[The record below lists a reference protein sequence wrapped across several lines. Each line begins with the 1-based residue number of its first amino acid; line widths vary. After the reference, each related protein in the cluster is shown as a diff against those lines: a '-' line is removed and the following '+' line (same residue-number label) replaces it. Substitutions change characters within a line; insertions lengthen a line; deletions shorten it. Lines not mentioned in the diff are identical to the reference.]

1 MGITTPPR
9 WNAGPSQGYSPAF
22 YLTSL
27 TIGLYLFILLGRER
41 HCENKVV
48 CQRTQQNDQARPVLG
63 LKPRPLQPESSA
75 LTIMLQHNGIFHEYK
90 RKGEVEMQYSL
101 SIHAIEIMISF
112 SPSVIWSCMQT
123 LAFKCCHEKKWKNM
137 MSSSTTIGINQ
148 CQFHVLF
155 FFFFFFFFNHQRLYS
170 SLKDFCCMLAL

>member
-1 MGITTPPR
+1 
-9 WNAGPSQGYSPAF
+9 
-22 YLTSL
+22 
-27 TIGLYLFILLGRER
+27 
-41 HCENKVV
+41 
-48 CQRTQQNDQARPVLG
+48 
-63 LKPRPLQPESSA
+63 
-75 LTIMLQHNGIFHEYK
+75 MLQHNGIFHEYK
-90 RKGEVEMQYSL
+90 RKGEVEMQFSL

-155 FFFFFFFFNHQRLYS
+155 FFFCFFFFSIIRGFTVPWRTSVVCLHYS
-170 SLKDFCCMLAL
+170 RHFRKAFQTNSYQTFIIMYLLFVHINCLIHFICWKDRKK

>member
-1 MGITTPPR
+1 MKCFVEEHNRMTWP
-9 WNAGPSQGYSPAF
+9 
-22 YLTSL
+22 
-27 TIGLYLFILLGRER
+27 
-41 HCENKVV
+41 
-48 CQRTQQNDQARPVLG
+48 G

-101 SIHAIEIMISF
+101 SIHATEIMISF

-155 FFFFFFFFNHQRLYS
+155 FFFFFQSSVALQFPEGLLLYACTIADI
-170 SLKDFCCMLAL
+170 LERYFKPIPTKLL